1 MLYIS
6 RNDACIPYL
15 RLCFPHTAVVVVVN
29 TRYWVLLLLAFILFF
44 LVFVFLLPFFLFNP
58 RYLISF
64 FPYLEELYEVGTPPK
79 PKKGILGVGTKVAD
93 KESLFGTNL
102 QFAVLSVLR

>member
-1 MLYIS
+1 MMLVSPIFVYAS
-6 RNDACIPYL
+6 PIPPSL
-15 RLCFPHTAVVVVVN
+15 SLSTPVTG
-29 TRYWVLLLLAFILFF
+29 
-44 LVFVFLLPFFLFNP
+44 
-58 RYLISF
+58 YLISF